1 MKKILLLLAFVPG
14 FAVGQALPLPSNNQ
28 VGDLLRLPMQPVA
41 PIAVVA
47 GGPVMPVPPQAFRSE
62 WGYSVVTKTT
72 TEPNPYKSQ
81 LYGRDVTDSTTTTT
95 VVPNNFMGQPNIFH
109 SPWD

>member
-1 MKKILLLLAFVPG
+1 MVPG
-14 FAVGQALPLPSNNQ
+14 FAVGQGLPLPSDNR
-28 VGDLLRLPMQPVA
+28 GAFLPPIQIRPVA
-41 PIAVVA
+41 PVAVVA
-47 GGPVMPVPPQAFRSE
+47 GGPVMPVPPQAFRSQ

-72 TEPNPYKSQ
+72 TEPNPYKTQ